1 LGSNNHD
8 ESTGY
13 IYSSRQWPYAFMKN
27 DSNNQSRSEEF
38 DTWLNQLLLSE
49 ELSFQQKQEALI
61 HWDQVPQARSCH
73 PREEHLLPL
82 HVCFG
87 AAMAA
92 NLKAINVFN
101 ERLLGVKTSA
111 FLWQ

>member
-1 LGSNNHD
+1 MVKPATVIRGLKFSAKTRDINSLGS
-8 ESTGY
+8 STPGKVLP
-13 IYSSRQWPYAFMKN
+13 S
-27 DSNNQSRSEEF
+27 
-38 DTWLNQLLLSE
+38 
-49 ELSFQQKQEALI
+49 
-61 HWDQVPQARSCH
+61 
-73 PREEHLLPL
+73 REEHLLPL